1 MSDLSNIYKNIMD
14 MKEIEE
20 QKKREEIIKSNN
32 KSFDEDQFKE
42 NLKKVKENLIK
53 QYPLS
58 AMDVVGEVKK
68 ACPDC
73 KNHDI
78 KLSIQ

>member
-42 NLKKVKENLIK
+42 NLKKVKENLRN
-53 QYPLS
+53 
-58 AMDVVGEVKK
+58 V
-68 ACPDC
+68 
-73 KNHDI
+73 
-78 KLSIQ
+78 

>member
-20 QKKREEIIKSNN
+20 QNKREEIIKSNN

-42 NLKKVKENLIK
+42 NLKKVKENLRN
-53 QYPLS
+53 
-58 AMDVVGEVKK
+58 V
-68 ACPDC
+68 
-73 KNHDI
+73 
-78 KLSIQ
+78 